1 MKSLT
6 ISLVTGALILA
17 GCSGGAGSE
26 GPVIDTTLNNTSIS
40 LSVATVDAGTIT
52 FAVTNEGDQ
61 VHEIEVF
68 AGSETVLPVD
78 KTVADVSGLTLID
91 EIEDILPGGN
101 VRLTLDLP
109 AGDYIVI
116 CNLPGHYEMGMVTK
130 LVVTG

>member
-1 MKSLT
+1 VKGLA
-6 ISLVTGALILA
+6 ISLVTCVALLS
-17 GCSGGAGSE
+17 GCSGGSGSE
-26 GPVIDTTLNNTSIS
+26 GTVIDTTLNNTSID
-40 LSVATVDAGTIT
+40 LSVSTVEAGTVT

-68 AGSETVLPVD
+68 AGSNTVLPVD
-78 KTVADVSGLTLID
+78 KNVANVSGLTLID